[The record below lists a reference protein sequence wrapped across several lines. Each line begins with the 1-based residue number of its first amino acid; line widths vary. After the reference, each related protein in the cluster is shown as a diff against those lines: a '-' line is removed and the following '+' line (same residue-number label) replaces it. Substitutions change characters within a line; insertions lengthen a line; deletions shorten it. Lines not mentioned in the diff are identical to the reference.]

1 MKTDPEWIKANRNA
15 DNKRLLKSILVA
27 GLYPNL
33 IKVEPGFRA
42 DAPPRLTFLAENGR
56 IEKIQI
62 HPSSVNF
69 EAKKFI
75 TKWLVYHERVQTTAI
90 YVRDCTAVTP
100 YQLLLFGGKIEV
112 QHAQGTISI
121 DRWATFQAPAKV
133 GVLLKEIR
141 NQLDRVLA
149 TKIENVGKDLG
160 ELSDPLVATILELLN
175 GEKMAKTTPKTN

>member
-1 MKTDPEWIKANRNA
+1 
-15 DNKRLLKSILVA
+15 VA

-33 IKVEPGFRA
+33 IKVDPGSRP
-42 DAPPRLTFLAENGR
+42 DAPPRLSFLAENGR
-56 IEKIQI
+56 TEKIQI
-62 HPSSVNF
+62 HPSSINF

-90 YVRDCTAVTP
+90 FVRDCTAVTP

-112 QHAQGTISI
+112 QHTQGTISI

-149 TKIENVGKDLG
+149 QKIENVGKDVG
-160 ELSDPLVATILELLN
+160 ELSNPLVLTILELLDS
-175 GEKMAKTTPKTN
+175 EKIAKMSTKPN